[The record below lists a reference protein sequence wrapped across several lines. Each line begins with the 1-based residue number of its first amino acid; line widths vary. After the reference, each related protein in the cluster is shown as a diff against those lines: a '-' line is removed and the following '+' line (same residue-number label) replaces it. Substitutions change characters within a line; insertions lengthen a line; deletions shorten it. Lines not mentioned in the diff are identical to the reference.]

1 MASLKSLF
9 SVFSPRRRK
18 PRLFIDACNFD
29 PDQEGQGDALI
40 LYAKNEEDR
49 IFARVSSAL
58 CTASRVIVVDQG
70 STDST
75 PYLAAEAGAIVVV
88 QNTE

>member
-1 MASLKSLF
+1 MASLKSMF
-9 SVFSPRRRK
+9 SIFTPQHKKS
-18 PRLFIDACNFD
+18 RLFIDACSFD

-40 LYAKNEEDR
+40 LYVKNEEDR
-49 IFARVSSAL
+49 IFSRVSSAL

-70 STDST
+70 STDNT

-88 QNTE
+88 QKPA